1 MRSGLSSR
9 GSLMTGD
16 RAEFELGTLLTD
28 LLDHRGRTPKKLGGD
43 FVETGVRVISAKNIK
58 DGRVNSTEDV
68 RFISEPMFEAWMP
81 TKLEAGDVLVTSEA
95 PLGEIAFFKETPRL
109 CLGQRLFALRP
120 DPSKVVP
127 RFLYYALRSPEMQH
141 RLHARATGT
150 TAQGIRQSQLRNVM
164 VPLPDLDEQRGI
176 AAVLGA
182 LDDRIDYATEMLDEL
197 ERLSE
202 LLFSRL
208 VAHGVVSGAA
218 VAEVSTLVEMG
229 PKRTLRGAAD
239 ATYLDMAGLST
250 RWSRPDFWVRRPV
263 GSGARFTNGDALMA
277 RITPCLENGKT
288 AFVDFLADGE
298 VAYGST
304 EFIVLRSRAG
314 VPPEFAYCLTRYG
327 PFRDH
332 AVANMNGTSGRQR
345 VSGEALGRFELPE
358 LDQTNLDAFGE
369 SARPVFALVR
379 SLSEQTVALSGLRDR
394 LLPGLLS
401 GKLSWQ
407 ATTPLAMT
415 DVAS

>member
-1 MRSGLSSR
+1 
-9 GSLMTGD
+9 
-16 RAEFELGTLLTD
+16 
-28 LLDHRGRTPKKLGGD
+28 
-43 FVETGVRVISAKNIK
+43 
-58 DGRVNSTEDV
+58 
-68 RFISEPMFEAWMP
+68 
-81 TKLEAGDVLVTSEA
+81 
-95 PLGEIAFFKETPRL
+95 
-109 CLGQRLFALRP
+109 
-120 DPSKVVP
+120 
-127 RFLYYALRSPEMQH
+127 
-141 RLHARATGT
+141 
-150 TAQGIRQSQLRNVM
+150 
-164 VPLPDLDEQRGI
+164 
-176 AAVLGA
+176 
-182 LDDRIDYATEMLDEL
+182 MLDEL